1 MAANVSVVLPQ
12 ILADVAGGR
21 TEFSL
26 TGVDSVRAVL
36 DSLAGPYPIL
46 ARRLRDETGRLR
58 RYVNVYVD
66 GEDVRRREGLDTA
79 VADGQEVIVIQSV
92 AGG

>member
-1 MAANVSVVLPQ
+1 MAQSVTVVLPQ

-21 TEFSL
+21 TEL
-26 TGVDSVRAVL
+26 VLADVDSVRAAL
-36 DSLAGPYPIL
+36 DSMAGPYPIL

-58 RYVNVYVD
+58 RYVNVYVG
-66 GEDVRRREGLDTA
+66 GEDVRRGDGLDT
-79 VADGQEVIVIQSV
+79 VLADGQEILVIQSV

>member
-1 MAANVSVVLPQ
+1 MAGSVSVVLPQ
-12 ILADVAGGR
+12 ILADVAGGH
-21 TEFSL
+21 TELSV

-36 DSLAGPYPIL
+36 DSLAAPYPIL

-58 RYVNVYVD
+58 RFVNVYVD

-79 VADGQEVIVIQSV
+79 VADGQEIIVIQSV

>member
-1 MAANVSVVLPQ
+1 MAASVTVVLPQ
-12 ILADVAGGR
+12 VLAEVAGGR
-21 TEFSL
+21 TEL
-26 TGVDSVRAVL
+26 ALVGVDSVRAAL

-66 GEDVRRREGLDTA
+66 GEDVRRGAGLDTA
-79 VADGQEVIVIQSV
+79 VADGQEILVIQSV